1 MKLSEMSSRNIYKN
15 NLLILNV
22 FFLFSFFFFYSSL
35 LFSFPH
41 IFPQILWEPN
51 IYFTQKSNLEKL

>member
-22 FFLFSFFFFYSSL
+22 FFFSVTFPCYFLSLTFFLKFYGNPTYIS
-35 LFSFPH
+35 H
-41 IFPQILWEPN
+41 KNQI
-51 IYFTQKSNLEKL
+51 